1 MVWQEAHTH
10 REVVSLVDLESSSPA
25 HRNTEV
31 KGCSWL
37 EEGKAQGFLGFR
49 LCPAGKLS
57 ESFSTSLGKQ
67 LNLRF
72 KLFREDFYGV
82 GYREISFPRFS
93 PPFSYLTH

>member
-31 KGCSWL
+31 KGGSWL

-82 GYREISFPRFS
+82 GYR
-93 PPFSYLTH
+93 